1 MEENRAVGIAAQRVQ
16 KASVPLHD
24 EAARGAP
31 LLAPLL
37 APLNF
42 IERETSDDRN
52 LVKKDL
58 SRAQRGVGLRKSAK
72 LGKAACASVKRSRA
86 STSTTAREIGR
97 DAQRDFSKHDAK
109 A

>member
-1 MEENRAVGIAAQRVQ
+1 MGIAAQRVQ

-24 EAARGAP
+24 EAARG
-31 LLAPLL
+31 APLL